1 MERVPSE
8 VAGSAGTR
16 TAGVLREDLV
26 SEWLPWNAE
35 EARRLRMDEMGEG
48 RVVVLRM
55 LLL

>member
-1 MERVPSE
+1 MEGVPSE

-16 TAGVLREDLV
+16 TVGVLREDLV